1 MAIPLVLSY
10 TIEDELFVKTTHTV
24 FIDAPGTIT
33 LAGLQ
38 TFVNLYTPL
47 LDAIIGGVILD
58 IRIHV
63 PQVIAGAKSG
73 PVAGSRVEQTG
84 LLSYAQASSNYN
96 APIDVPSLLD
106 TTIVNSRID
115 LNNADIIA
123 YYQFQEAAHGGI
135 QTASKF
141 GNFLVDLLTATITFR
156 KRRRQLDRVS
166 KEGD

>member
-1 MAIPLVLSY
+1 MPIPLVLSY
-10 TIEDELFVKTTHTV
+10 TVEDELFVKATHTV

-38 TFVNLYTPL
+38 AFTDLYTPL
-47 LDAIIGGVILD
+47 FDAIIGGQILD

-73 PVAGSRVEQTG
+73 PVAGSRVEQTA
-84 LLSYAQASSNYN
+84 LFSYGQANSNYN

-106 TTIVNSRID
+106 TMIVNSRIN
-115 LNNADIIA
+115 LNDAAIIA
-123 YYQFQEAAHGGI
+123 YYQFQESAHSGI